1 ASINADDATR
11 YVGGARARD
20 EGHQRGEFSRLP
32 ITGRRYA
39 RAGLPLYLLDS
50 DPLAY
55 GTTAVQVRDTVSRD
69 APRGNAVHRDAI
81 FRDLGGER
89 LGPAGDGQPQ
99 GVGNAELRDRLH
111 HAGGNHRDDSTES
124 ARMPGRAKRVKRTA
138 LKNIASNWA
147 FHAASETSV
156 IG

>member
-1 ASINADDATR
+1 
-11 YVGGARARD
+11 
-20 EGHQRGEFSRLP
+20 
-32 ITGRRYA
+32 
-39 RAGLPLYLLDS
+39 
-50 DPLAY
+50 
-55 GTTAVQVRDTVSRD
+55 
-69 APRGNAVHRDAI
+69 
-81 FRDLGGER
+81 
-89 LGPAGDGQPQ
+89 PAGNGQPQ

-156 IG
+156 IGPGGGPPVLRTRISTCASRSARLSIVEASLRSQARALMDPRPGGHEAASSFKRSRLRARATTLAPSLASAKAIALPKPREAPA